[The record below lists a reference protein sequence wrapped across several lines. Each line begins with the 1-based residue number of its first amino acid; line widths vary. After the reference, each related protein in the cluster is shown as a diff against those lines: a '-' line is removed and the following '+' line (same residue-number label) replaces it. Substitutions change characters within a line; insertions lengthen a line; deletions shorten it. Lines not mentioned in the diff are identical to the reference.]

1 MKLPTDPQLDTLLDE
16 LRLTDKRTLRAVLL
30 AALTRDRAGGPVVID
45 GYPAST
51 LGGARG
57 SADPMRLTSVE
68 AAALTDPDS
77 AAGDDP
83 IHTTLRRCLSIAERM
98 RDSRHDL
105 ERAVHD
111 LAQIMGILGNP
122 PPPTCEILV
131 GEPVD
136 RTSDF
141 GGLLPRPY
149 RVCRPVVDFVY
160 TRERLPTETEREE
173 YRRYGVW
180 QRRVRVLP

>member
-1 MKLPTDPQLDTLLDE
+1 MKLPTDPQLDQLLDE
-16 LRLTDKRTLRAVLL
+16 LRLTDKRTLRAVIAAGL
-30 AALTRDRAGGPVVID
+30 ARDRSAGTTAID

-51 LGGARG
+51 RGGRR
-57 SADPMRLTSVE
+57 STSDPMRLTPVE
-68 AAALTDPDS
+68 AAAL
-77 AAGDDP
+77 AA
-83 IHTTLRRCLSIAERM
+83 AEGRVGHDIVRAMLEQCIGYAEQM
-98 RDSRHDL
+98 RASKRAL
-105 ERAVHD
+105 EQKVHD
-111 LAQIMGILGNP
+111 LAQVMGILGEP

-131 GEPVD
+131 GEPAD

-141 GGLLPRPY
+141 GGLLTRPY

-180 QRRVRVLP
+180 QRRIRVTP